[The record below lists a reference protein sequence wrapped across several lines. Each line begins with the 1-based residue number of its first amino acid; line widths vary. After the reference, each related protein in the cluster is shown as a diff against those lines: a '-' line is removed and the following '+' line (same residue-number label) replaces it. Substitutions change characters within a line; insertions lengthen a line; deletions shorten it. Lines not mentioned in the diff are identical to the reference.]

1 MLGRMMGVA
10 AGMWVCACAWGQ
22 DGVAAEA
29 SKHAAAAERLA
40 PSLVRVQYMMRYDKG
55 EEPEAFPETVTMEY
69 PHEEPGFL
77 IAPTRVVTEDLIL
90 HPRFVERITVKFGSH
105 VVEAR
110 PVAYG
115 VEQDALF
122 LELEGAIPGTKPLV
136 FEPHADGP
144 YLAVRYTPDDDLGWV
159 LGVSSM
165 GTGIESRDGG
175 PAYLPVETQTIVTT
189 AEGAPVALT
198 MTGELPISGEWR
210 TPPSEWEV
218 VTQGELETV
227 LARLEGV
234 TNQGVLRTTLNFRS
248 PRSQAGGFN
257 QYGGMDEEEITRW
270 DGSSIVVDDRTV
282 LVLAMLTPKVTARL
296 EEIRL
301 HRPDGTVVNA
311 EFVGSLKDYGA
322 ILARTDEPLTGAV
335 RLTEREVA
343 AYRDR
348 MLFKAEV
355 LVQGENRV
363 AYFGREWYRQY
374 YVGWRGM
381 VLPQRAGVMYEQGY
395 YGQPS
400 GPATLEFPFD
410 ADLRLVGAP
419 LHRRL
424 RGGDEDRYAGEYVGQ
439 TLILPGPE
447 LSRLLANPQEHFD
460 PNNRPLSEDEENRVA
475 WLGVE
480 LQPLDQELAR
490 INGVSDQT
498 RDGQTGA
505 IVTAVYPDSPAAEM
519 GLQVGDILLRVYSP
533 ERPRPLDVAL
543 HDYAPGMEG
552 FWSFIDEIP
561 EMYFSQIPTPWPAAD
576 NSFNEAL
583 TELGFGASCTLEFVR
598 GGQLMTQ
605 PFEVTLGPEHFGSTK
620 RVTDERLGVT
630 VRNMTYEVRRYF
642 RLEADAPGVIISKIE
657 EGSKASVAGLK
668 PYEYVTHVN
677 DQPVHTVEEFERAVG
692 EAQDELRLSV
702 RRMTT
707 GRIVKIRL

>member
-1 MLGRMMGVA
+1 MLERMLGLVA
-10 AGMWVCACAWGQ
+10 GAWLCASAWGQ
-22 DGVAAEA
+22 AGMPEEI
-29 SKHAAAAERLA
+29 SRHAAVAERLS
-40 PSLVRVQYMMRYDKG
+40 PSLVRVQYTMRYDKG
-55 EEPEAFPETVTMEY
+55 EEPHAFPETVTMEY

-77 IAPTRVVTEDLIL
+77 IAPTRVVTEDLML
-90 HPRFVERITVKFGSH
+90 HPRFVERITVRFGAQ
-105 VVEAR
+105 VVRAR
-110 PVAYG
+110 PVGYG

-122 LELEGAIPGTKPLV
+122 LELEEPLPGARAMS
-136 FEPHADGP
+136 FEPHAEGP
-144 YLAVRYTPDDDLGWV
+144 YLAARYAADDDLGWV
-159 LGVSSM
+159 LGVSPM
-165 GTGIESRDGG
+165 GTGVASRDGG
-175 PAYLPVETQTIVTT
+175 PAYVPVETQTIVTT
-189 AEGAPVALT
+189 REGSPVALT
-198 MTGELPISGEWR
+198 MTGELPVSGEWR
-210 TPPSEWEV
+210 TPPEEWEV
-218 VTQGELETV
+218 VTQADLEAT

-234 TNQGVLRTTLNFRS
+234 TSEGVLRTTLNFRS
-248 PRSQAGGFN
+248 PRSQAGRFN

-270 DGSSIVVDDRTV
+270 DGSSIVVDEQTV

-301 HRPDGTVVNA
+301 HRPDGSVMTA

-322 ILARTDEPLTGAV
+322 MLARTDEPIAGAL
-335 RLTEREVA
+335 RLTDQEVT

-348 MLFKAEV
+348 LLYKAEV

-381 VLPQRAGVMYEQGY
+381 ILPQRAGVRYAQGY

-400 GPATLEFPFD
+400 GPATVEFPFD
-410 ADLRLVGAP
+410 GDLRLVGAP
-419 LHRRL
+419 VHRRM
-424 RGGDEDRYAGEYVGQ
+424 RGDDAGGYWGAHDGS

-447 LSRLLANPQEHFD
+447 LARILANPDEHVD
-460 PNNRPLSEDEENRVA
+460 PNIRPLSEDEENRVA

-490 INGVSDQT
+490 MQSVSDQT
-498 RDGQTGA
+498 RDGQSGA

-519 GLQVGDILLRVYSP
+519 GLAVGDILLRVHTA

-583 TELGFGASCTLEFVR
+583 TDLGVGAACTLEYVR
-598 GGQLMTQ
+598 NGQLRTS

-620 RVTDERLGVT
+620 RVTDEDLGVT

-642 RLEADAPGVIISKIE
+642 RLETDAPGVIISKIE
-657 EGSKASVAGLK
+657 EGSKGSVAGLK
-668 PYEYVTHVN
+668 PYEYITHVN
-677 DQPVHTVEEFERAVG
+677 DQPVHSVEEFEGLVG
-692 EAQDELRLSV
+692 GAEGELRLSV

-707 GRIVKIRL
+707 GRIVKIRR